1 MLTLLAVVAAALT
14 LAIAVYMFHRWT
26 APRPPQ
32 STGKLAPYACGEHL
46 PPEKVPVRVLFFK
59 YACLFLALDVVAL
72 LLAFTIGE
80 ALHHYVVKYLAL
92 VYGAV
97 ALAAV
102 TLLVSE

>member
-1 MLTLLAVVAAALT
+1 MSTLLAVIAAALT
-14 LAIAVYMFHRWT
+14 LAVAAYVFHRWV
-26 APRPPQ
+26 APRPFQ

-46 PPEKVPVRVLFFK
+46 PPERVPVRVLFFK

-80 ALHHYVVKYLAL
+80 ALHYHVVKYLAL

-97 ALAAV
+97 ALSAL

>member
-1 MLTLLAVVAAALT
+1 MPALLTVVAAASM
-14 LAIAVYMFHRWT
+14 LAIVVYVFHRWI

-32 STGKLAPYACGEHL
+32 SSDKLAPYACGEHL

-59 YACLFLALDVVAL
+59 YACLFMALDVVAL

-80 ALHHYVVKYLAL
+80 ALHHYVVKYLSL
-92 VYGAV
+92 VYGAT

-102 TLLVSE
+102 ALLVGE